1 MSNKDHPFEENKSK
15 LRQFL
20 ESILSEKTD
29 PIFIRIKPILLMNL
43 ERGRIDGFIGDDIRL
58 LDAYVERVAAQ
69 YRQLHPYIHKLQVE
83 RDDEAWEP
91 LFEKLQEWAYNFLLR
106 NNFSATLATHETAMD
121 CGTAAAITL
130 LDAYFPYDTDFE
142 PWAHVIARNAC
153 LKFFRN
159 ETKKSIVPPQ
169 NIVELK
175 ETLSNADDSIL
186 AGQRRL
192 ENKNEVLAALA
203 QLPRARREV
212 IELYYFDG
220 ESLPEIAKT
229 MGKTVGAIHSLHF
242 NALQDLRK
250 ILGTNRDINL

>member
-1 MSNKDHPFEENKSK
+1 MSNKDHQFEDSKSK
-15 LRQFL
+15 LRQIL
-20 ESILSEKTD
+20 ESILAQKAD

-43 ERGRIDGFIGDDIRL
+43 DRGRIHGFIGDDISL

-69 YRQLHPYIHKLQVE
+69 YQQFHPYIHKLQVE
-83 RDDEAWEP
+83 RDDEVWAP

-106 NNFSATLATHETAMD
+106 NNFSATLATHEIAMD
-121 CGTAAAITL
+121 CGTTAAMTL

-142 PWAHVIARNAC
+142 PWAHVITRNAC

-159 ETKKSIVPPQ
+159 ETKKSVVPPQ

-175 ETLSNADDSIL
+175 ETLSNTDDSIST
-186 AGQRRL
+186 GQSRL

-203 QLPRARREV
+203 QLPSARRQV
-212 IELYYFDG
+212 IERYYFDG
-220 ESLPEIAKT
+220 ESLPEIAQT

>member
-1 MSNKDHPFEENKSK
+1 MSTKELQFQDNESGVNKI
-15 LRQFL
+15 L
-20 ESILSEKTD
+20 ESLLAKETD
-29 PIFIRIKPILLMNL
+29 PVFAKIKPILLTNL
-43 ERGRIDGFIGDDIRL
+43 DRGRIDGFIGDNISL
-58 LDAYVERVAAQ
+58 LDGYVERVVTHFK
-69 YRQLHPYIHKLQVE
+69 QLHPYIYKLQVE
-83 RDDEAWEP
+83 RDDEVWGP

-106 NNFSATLATHETAMD
+106 NNFSATPDTHETAMN

-130 LDAYFPYDTDFE
+130 LEAYFPYDTDFE

-175 ETLSNADDSIL
+175 ETLSNGDDSIL
-186 AGQRRL
+186 AGQKRL
-192 ENKNEVLAALA
+192 EDRKEVLTALA
-203 QLPRARREV
+203 QLPRARQQV